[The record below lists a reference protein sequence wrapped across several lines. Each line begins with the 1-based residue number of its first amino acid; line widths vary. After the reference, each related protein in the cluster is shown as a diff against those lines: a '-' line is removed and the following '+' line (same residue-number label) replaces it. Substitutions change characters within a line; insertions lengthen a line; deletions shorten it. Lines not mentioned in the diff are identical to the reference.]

1 MLAGRNVGRAAGQ
14 LMAVLAVATA
24 LAGCV
29 PPSASSSS
37 NGCSELLAEARGYVQ
52 DGQTTDGKLDWTIDE
67 MAYRCA
73 DEYEVFVDEVSRAAN
88 FRAEPEPETAQH
100 VASGPTGA
108 IEWSDAV
115 NYAGT
120 TQYVCGPLVNSG
132 TDENDVFLNLGRGY
146 PDAGR
151 FTIVLW
157 DVGGVEQISEGTT
170 LCITGPITLYEG
182 VAQVET
188 GDVGAVEVWG

>member
-1 MLAGRNVGRAAGQ
+1 MRVERNLGQPARRLAAI
-14 LMAVLAVATA
+14 LAIGIA

-29 PPSASSSS
+29 PPGGSS
-37 NGCSELLAEARGYVQ
+37 NPDGCAELLADARGYVQ

-67 MAYRCA
+67 MAYRCP

-88 FRAEPEPETAQH
+88 FYAEPEPAQE
-100 VASGPTGA
+100 VVSGPTGA
-108 IEWSDAV
+108 IAWSDAV

-132 TDENDVFLNLGRGY
+132 TDQNDVFLNLGLGY

-157 DVGGVEQISEGTT
+157 DVGGVESIPEGTT
-170 LCITGPITLYEG
+170 LCVTGPITLYEG
-182 VAQVET
+182 VAQVELS
-188 GDVGAVEVWG
+188 DVGAVEVWG